1 MSCFGL
7 SLHCSK
13 TRWISSTCPTY
24 SSFDQRWPFPI
35 LKQLRTHLPVDF
47 KTIPSILQSRLR
59 SEVLL
64 FFLTKGNV
72 LLPIFW
78 IGFHYS
84 NLLLFQRVNP
94 STSPKKLQVPS
105 LDKDGQHKT
114 LSQFQTWFN
123 HLYHMN
129 LIRYLRLT
137 IRIEL
142 EFLPITIL
150 V

>member
-94 STSPKKLQVPS
+94 STSPVWIKMANTKLCHS
-105 LDKDGQHKT
+105 SKHGSTIFTIWIWSGILG
-114 LSQFQTWFN
+114 S
-123 HLYHMN
+123 
-129 LIRYLRLT
+129 RLG
-137 IRIEL
+137 L
-142 EFLPITIL
+142 NWSFCPLL
-150 V
+150 F